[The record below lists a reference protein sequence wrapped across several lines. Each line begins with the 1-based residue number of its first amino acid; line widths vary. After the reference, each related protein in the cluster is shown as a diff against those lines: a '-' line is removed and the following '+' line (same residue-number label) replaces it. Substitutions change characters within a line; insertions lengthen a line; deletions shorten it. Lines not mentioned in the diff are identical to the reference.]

1 MNTEG
6 RPQLGLLAV
15 FPPGE
20 AKEDWTILRALSAA
34 LGKPLP
40 YNDLRQLRRH
50 LYQLAPRFQRLETVM
65 PAAWGNFGKDGP
77 VDSEPFVSPIDN
89 FYMTDPISRSSET
102 MAKCVE
108 TYLTPDTGATGTHG

>member
-1 MNTEG
+1 M
-6 RPQLGLLAV
+6 

-20 AKEDWTILRALSAA
+20 AKEDWTILRALSAV

-50 LYQLAPRFQRLETVM
+50 LYQVAPRFQRLETVT
-65 PAAWGNFGKDGP
+65 PATWGSFGKEGP
-77 VDSEPFVSPIDN
+77 VNGEPFVSPIDN
-89 FYMTDPISRSSET
+89 FYMTDPISRASET